1 MTGRLAG
8 GTAAREG
15 RGDVCAWLV
24 FRITLG
30 GAWLAA
36 CAGGM
41 VDDAEWAGESP
52 GVLDRTARIGGVG
65 VRAALHPVTNAAAH
79 ITPTAMVA
87 ARTRSR

>member
-1 MTGRLAG
+1 M
-8 GTAAREG
+8 G

-41 VDDAEWAGESP
+41 VDDAEWAGEFP
-52 GVLDRTARIGGVG
+52 RVLDRSAEVGGAG
-65 VRAALHPVTNAAAH
+65 VRSALHPVTNAAAH
-79 ITPTAMVA
+79 ITQTAMEA